1 MHDPYGQQL
10 SFGHCHDHSP
20 CVDRGGGENRRICGL
35 DHNRPEVSGEN
46 EARPV
51 AGRLPDGR
59 SSHCRFSVPSVETEV
74 TLWCRISARVVRRQL
89 HRPMRCLSLLTVLLA
104 CTACEPIVIQGRGA
118 PPPAYPEAP
127 PRVYPPPPPPE
138 QARREML
145 NDDAVLVVFV
155 DVLGREPSRDELRSY
170 GDRARSHGW
179 DAGELGA
186 ELRRSDEFRR
196 LNPESLVRRIWREL
210 LNDEPDDRSLRYYRR
225 CMIDQGWTPGQ
236 VRRAILDSDEYRGRR
251 ADLVI
256 ERAFREL
263 LERAPDPAG
272 RERYRRL
279 IRQGYTDDQ
288 VRAAIRQSVEYR
300 VDLPDSKTK
309 RAYQRVLGREAD
321 PSGIES
327 YRKKL
332 VDRGWT
338 EKDVENDLR
347 RSPEFRN
354 RSFEDIVR
362 RVYREVLGRDPDPD
376 SLARYSR
383 QMREQGLTEAQL
395 REQLKPGGGK
405 QSRRR
410 EGQGG
415 H

>member
-1 MHDPYGQQL
+1 MEGWQYPEKTTPRQLRDDPAMAD
-10 SFGHCHDHSP
+10 FP
-20 CVDRGGGENRRICGL
+20 IAV
-35 DHNRPEVSGEN
+35 
-46 EARPV
+46 
-51 AGRLPDGR
+51 LPR
-59 SSHCRFSVPSVETEV
+59 SSVDSEMTLRSWPSA
-74 TLWCRISARVVRRQL
+74 RISRRQPC
-89 HRPMRCLSLLTVLLA
+89 HPMRCLLLLPLLLA
-104 CTACEPIVIQGRGA
+104 CVVCEPIVIQGRGSPSPAYQEAPPSAYPPA
-118 PPPAYPEAP
+118 PPPEAYPPAP
-127 PRVYPPPPPPE
+127 ASRV
-138 QARREML
+138 ML
-145 NDDAVLVVFV
+145 NDDAIVVVFA
-155 DVLGREPSRDELRSY
+155 DVFDREPSRDELRSY

-179 DAGELGA
+179 GAGELGA

-196 LNPESLVRRIWREL
+196 LNPEYCIRRIWREL
-210 LNDEPDDRSLRYYRR
+210 LNGEPDDRSLRYYQR

-236 VRRAILDSDEYRGRR
+236 VRRAIQESDEYRGRR

-263 LERAPDPAG
+263 LDRAPDPAG
-272 RERYRRL
+272 REHYRRL
-279 IRQGYTDDQ
+279 IRQGYTDEQ

-309 RAYQRVLGREAD
+309 RAYQNVLGREAD

-347 RSPEFRN
+347 RSPEFRD
-354 RSFEDIVR
+354 RSFEDIIR
-362 RVYREVLGRDPDPD
+362 RVYREVLGREPDPD

-395 REQLKPGGGK
+395 RAQLRPAGGTQPRRHDNPGG
-405 QSRRR
+405 
-410 EGQGG
+410 

>member
-1 MHDPYGQQL
+1 
-10 SFGHCHDHSP
+10 
-20 CVDRGGGENRRICGL
+20 
-35 DHNRPEVSGEN
+35 
-46 EARPV
+46 
-51 AGRLPDGR
+51 
-59 SSHCRFSVPSVETEV
+59 
-74 TLWCRISARVVRRQL
+74 
-89 HRPMRCLSLLTVLLA
+89 MRCLLPLSVLLA
-104 CTACEPIVIQGRGA
+104 CAACEPIVTQGRSA
-118 PPPAYPEAP
+118 PPPAYQEAP
-127 PRVYPPPPPPE
+127 PSAYPPLEP
-138 QARREML
+138 ANHVML
-145 NDDAVLVVFV
+145 NDDAIVAAFA
-155 DVLGREPSRDELRSY
+155 DVLDREPSRDELRSY

-179 DAGELGA
+179 GAGELGA

-196 LNPESLVRRIWREL
+196 LTPEYSIRRIWREL
-210 LNDEPDDRSLRYYRR
+210 LNGEPNERSLRYYQR

-236 VRRAILDSDEYRGRR
+236 VRRAIQNSDEYRGRR

-263 LERAPDPAG
+263 LERVPDPAG
-272 RERYRRL
+272 REHYRRL
-279 IRQGYTDDQ
+279 IRQGYTDEQ

-300 VDLPDSKTK
+300 VDLPDAKTK
-309 RAYQRVLGREAD
+309 RAYQNVLGREAD

-362 RVYREVLGRDPDPD
+362 RVYRDVLGRDPDPD
-376 SLARYSR
+376 SLARFSR

-395 REQLKPGGGK
+395 RAQLKPGGGP
-405 QSRRR
+405 QPRRHDSP
-410 EGQGG
+410 GG

>member
-1 MHDPYGQQL
+1 M
-10 SFGHCHDHSP
+10 
-20 CVDRGGGENRRICGL
+20 
-35 DHNRPEVSGEN
+35 
-46 EARPV
+46 
-51 AGRLPDGR
+51 
-59 SSHCRFSVPSVETEV
+59 
-74 TLWCRISARVVRRQL
+74 TLWSWLFASPSRCQPDYL
-89 HRPMRCLSLLTVLLA
+89 MRCLLLLPVLLA
-104 CTACEPIVIQGRGA
+104 CAACEPIVIQGRGSPSPAYQEAPPSAYPPAPEAYPPA
-118 PPPAYPEAP
+118 PPPEPTR
-127 PRVYPPPPPPE
+127 RV
-138 QARREML
+138 ML
-145 NDDAVLVVFV
+145 NDDAIVVVFA
-155 DVLGREPSRDELRSY
+155 DVLDREPSRDELRSY

-179 DAGELGA
+179 GAGELGV

-196 LNPESLVRRIWREL
+196 LTPEYCIRRIWRDL
-210 LNDEPDDRSLRYYRR
+210 LNGEPDDRSLRYYQR

-236 VRRAILDSDEYRGRR
+236 VRRAVQESDEYRGRR
-251 ADLVI
+251 ADLII
-256 ERAFREL
+256 EHAFREL
-263 LERAPDPAG
+263 LERPPDPAG
-272 RERYRRL
+272 REHYQRL
-279 IRQGYTDDQ
+279 IRQGYTDEQ

-309 RAYQRVLGREAD
+309 RAYQNVLGREAD

-354 RSFEDIVR
+354 RSFEDVVR

-383 QMREQGLTEAQL
+383 QMREQGLTEDQL

-405 QSRRR
+405 QPRRHDSP
-410 EGQGG
+410 GG

>member
-1 MHDPYGQQL
+1 
-10 SFGHCHDHSP
+10 
-20 CVDRGGGENRRICGL
+20 
-35 DHNRPEVSGEN
+35 
-46 EARPV
+46 
-51 AGRLPDGR
+51 
-59 SSHCRFSVPSVETEV
+59 
-74 TLWCRISARVVRRQL
+74 
-89 HRPMRCLSLLTVLLA
+89 MRSLLLLPALLA
-104 CTACEPIVIQGRGA
+104 CIACEPIVLESRGS
-118 PPPAYPEAP
+118 PPQPAEP
-127 PRVYPPPPPPE
+127 
-138 QARREML
+138 ARREML
-145 NDDAVLVVFV
+145 NDEAILVVFV
-155 DVLGREPSRDELRSY
+155 DVFDREPSRDELRNY

-179 DAGELGA
+179 GAGELGA

-196 LNPESLVRRIWREL
+196 LTPESSIRRIWREL
-210 LNDEPDDRSLRYYRR
+210 LDSEPDDRSLRYYQR
-225 CMIDQGWTPGQ
+225 CMTDQGWTPGQ
-236 VRRAILDSDEYRGRR
+236 VRRAIRDSDEYRGRW

-263 LERAPDPAG
+263 LDRAPDPAG

-279 IRQGYTDDQ
+279 VRQGYTDDQ
-288 VRAAIRQSVEYR
+288 VRAAIRESVEYR

-309 RAYQRVLGREAD
+309 RAYQKILGREAD

-354 RSFEDIVR
+354 RSMEDIVR

-383 QMREQGLTEAQL
+383 EMREQGLTEAQL
-395 REQLKPGGGK
+395 RAQLKPGGGT
-405 QSRRR
+405 QPRRR
-410 EGQGG
+410 EGPGG